1 MNEVK
6 KILTLLLVFMNITYL
21 QTFRVA
27 GVISTSTEPVQNA
40 LVTFVDESD
49 TSNRFSALTDTL
61 GRYQVDIIT
70 SVKPAKKLPTNFE
83 LEQNYP
89 NPFSSSTAISY
100 KLNKQSD
107 VYVII
112 YDILGREVRRFT
124 VGMQTAGVHG
134 ILWDGR
140 NNFGKK
146 VATGVYLYRLQVGK
160 ESLVKKMVYGVS
172 ESSDFDMPI
181 KTIVSHK
188 LEKEVSASFQ
198 EVNYIV
204 KIKNTASTKPKIA
217 EAVYPNVMFYQ
228 DTTIN
233 FAVQKSIM
241 EYSLCYQRQDSIEN
255 NGEYPYVV
263 WAQHLT
269 NLAGTKNKTII
280 SEPGD
285 ADYSSWSPDGKYIA
299 FRHKKD
305 IHIYDTD
312 DDTILRLTN
321 SRNVNSGPQLWTHNS
336 KKIIYERWVIGT
348 GAVPYIIDIDGTHDK
363 KLKVNPFVNNVGL
376 LFKDNYTCLFEDGTK
391 LYKSNLDSTFSEFI
405 VDIEHYTIRD
415 FNPNTEELLI
425 NTSGESSSI
434 IEFNVNTKQKE
445 IILTAEEGY
454 DLGLQRYS
462 KDYSK
467 IVFSERGYGEGEI
480 LENYLTVYEN
490 GIKTRLLKFTGGTAN
505 EWLDYRPFQFSPDG
519 KYVAFSINVTQ
530 EGPWFWWISYLHVI
544 DIKTKELY
552 YVDVGID
559 PQWNP
564 VLLH

>member
-1 MNEVK
+1 LN
-6 KILTLLLVFMNITYL
+6 KIKNILILFLVVVVSTYP
-21 QTFRVA
+21 QTFTVK
-27 GVISTSTEPVQNA
+27 GVVSTSPEPVKNA
-40 LVTFVDESD
+40 LVTFIDESD
-49 TSNRFSALTDTL
+49 TANKFSALTDTL

-70 SVKPAKKLPTNFE
+70 SAKPANKLPTNFE

-107 VYVII
+107 VYVTI
-112 YDILGREVRRFT
+112 YDILGREVRKFT

-140 NNFGKK
+140 NNLDKK

-160 ESLVKKMVYGVS
+160 ESLIKKMVYGMG
-172 ESSDFDMPI
+172 ESIASLIFP
-181 KTIVSHK
+181 KTSTKVK
-188 LEKEVSASFQ
+188 KKENTDVYSWIYSL
-198 EVNYIV
+198 N
-204 KIKNTASTKPKIA
+204 IKNINRTRPKISSG
-217 EAVYPNVMFYQ
+217 EFSDITINK

-233 FAVQKSIM
+233 FTVQKEIM
-241 EYSLCYQRQDSIEN
+241 EYSLCYQRQDSIEY

-280 SEPGD
+280 SKPGD

-299 FRHKKD
+299 FRHSKD
-305 IHIYDTD
+305 IHIYNTD
-312 DDTILRLTN
+312 IDTILRLTN
-321 SRNVNSGPQLWTHNS
+321 SRNVNSGPQLWTHDS
-336 KKIIYERWVIGT
+336 KRMIYERWVIGT
-348 GAVPYIIDIDGTHDK
+348 GAVSYIIDIDGTNDK
-363 KLKVNPFVNNVGL
+363 KLKVSPFVNNVGL
-376 LFKDNYTCLFEDGTK
+376 LFKDNYTCLFEDSTK

-425 NTSGESSSI
+425 NTFGESSSI

-480 LENYLTVYEN
+480 LEEYLSVYEN

-505 EWLDYRPFQFSPDG
+505 EWLDYNPWQFSQDG
-519 KYVAFSINVTQ
+519 KYLAFSINVTQ

-544 DIKTKELY
+544 NIETKELLY
-552 YVDVGID
+552 IDVGVM

-564 VLLH
+564 VLPH